1 MNFWFK
7 NTKKD
12 IIKREEDKQDF
23 ENNNVCRYYEKYIES
38 NKVRDHCHL
47 TGK

>member
-1 MNFWFK
+1 MAFFSK

-12 IIKREEDKQDF
+12 INMTEKDERDF
-23 ENNNVCRYYEKYIES
+23 KNNNSCRFCEKNIES

-47 TGK
+47 TSK